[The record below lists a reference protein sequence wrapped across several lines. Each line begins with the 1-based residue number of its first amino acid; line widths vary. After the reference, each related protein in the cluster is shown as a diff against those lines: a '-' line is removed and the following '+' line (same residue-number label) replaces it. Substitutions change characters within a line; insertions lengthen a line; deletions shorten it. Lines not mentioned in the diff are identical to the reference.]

1 MDRKRTKGLDAIP
14 TIVHS
19 ENEQLRAS
27 AITRMKT
34 LRDEITAA
42 VKGADE
48 EYRAKE
54 QDFLAAVAT
63 WKQSANQQERGAAA
77 LTVGSLQR
85 DLVRLDEERQAAK
98 YPHRFI
104 QTREL
109 LRSVLN
115 AETRDERKIPHPV
128 YLERGLTTDPAERTI
143 LL

>member
-1 MDRKRTKGLDAIP
+1 MEGKRTKGLDAIP

-54 QDFLAAVAT
+54 QEYLEAVAA
-63 WKQSANQQERGAAA
+63 WKRTATPQERGAAA

-85 DLVRLDEERQAAK
+85 DLARLDEERQAAK

-104 QTREL
+104 QQREL
-109 LRSVLN
+109 LRRVIN
-115 AETRDERKIPHPV
+115 ADTRDERKIPHPV
-128 YLERGLTTDPAERTI
+128 FVERTATTDPVERMI